1 MSQDHSCPYCHVSY
15 LAGSDLEAH
24 LALVHRCPKC
34 GLLLSNENAV
44 GEHLEQVHGMRE
56 LNTIQA
62 ELGELVEIP
71 GWEPPKIPVPTD
83 VGELYKWLL
92 PICERIATA
101 SEPELALRS
110 APRELSDRVDYV
122 RQHFTRVT
130 GTVKLV
136 RYNRLK
142 DPARK
147 AEYLVIALTNL
158 DLSPSYALQKFGP
171 PVTG

>member
-34 GLLLSNENAV
+34 GLLLSNENTV
-44 GEHLEQVHGMRE
+44 WEHVEQVHGMRE

-71 GWEPPKIPVPTD
+71 DWEPPTVPVPMD
-83 VGELYKWLL
+83 QGELYRWLL
-92 PICERIATA
+92 PICDRIAGA

-110 APRELSDRVDYV
+110 APRELSDRVEYV
-122 RQHFTRVT
+122 KQHFERVT
-130 GTVKLV
+130 GTLKLK
-136 RYNRLK
+136 RYKRLK

-147 AEYLVIALTNL
+147 AGYLVIALTNL
-158 DLSPSYALQKFGP
+158 DLSPSYALQQFSSP
-171 PVTG
+171 ATD